1 MAAQSVLRFVIRAK
15 TAFQYPGLMEDFS
28 SGGGSVSASS
38 SETMDNSSMLG
49 SETTTAGADRAND
62 SSKIGERG

>member
-1 MAAQSVLRFVIRAK
+1 MDEQSDSRFVTRAK
-15 TAFQYPGLMEDFS
+15 IVFQFPGLMDSFS
-28 SGGGSVSASS
+28 AGGGSVSASS